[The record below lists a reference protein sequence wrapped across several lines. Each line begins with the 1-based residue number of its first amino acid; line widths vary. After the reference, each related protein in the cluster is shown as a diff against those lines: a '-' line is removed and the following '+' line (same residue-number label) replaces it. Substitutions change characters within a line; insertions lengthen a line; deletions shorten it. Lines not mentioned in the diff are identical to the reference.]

1 MGQVNFCIVFKGL
14 CYLAE
19 GRIVD
24 REVKFDNI
32 DRSDVY
38 YSMSYCKLDI
48 KTGFI
53 FFNL

>member
-14 CYLAE
+14 CDLAE

-53 FFNL
+53 FFKL